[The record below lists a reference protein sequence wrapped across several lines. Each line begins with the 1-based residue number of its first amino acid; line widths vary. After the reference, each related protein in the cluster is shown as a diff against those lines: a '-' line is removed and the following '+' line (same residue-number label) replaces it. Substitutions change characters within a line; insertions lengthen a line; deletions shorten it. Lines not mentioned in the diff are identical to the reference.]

1 MEYRQACRRIEE
13 TGAKKNSVGDLAA
26 FYRWLGRPGSAS
38 RILHVAGTNGKGS
51 VCAFL
56 TGILSAAGY
65 RVGQFTSP
73 HLVTLRE
80 RFWLDGRLIGEE
92 TFARL
97 YGLLQERLAGYNR
110 ILAQR
115 KESCLE
121 LTFFETLFF
130 LFLLWIRQEEPDFV
144 VLEVGMGGMRDATVI
159 AEKPAVTVITKIGL
173 DHCAYLGDTLEQIA
187 VQKAGIFKP
196 GVPAVCWDT
205 CREASQVFTQRA
217 KELSCPLV
225 LVSENEVA
233 FSKIRQNGV
242 DFFME
247 SAYYNDIEAR
257 LATPALYQA
266 RNAAVAVRVMEQ
278 LAPALRPGKEALKA
292 GLSAMRIRARMEE
305 ILPGVFLDGANNPD
319 GIQTFLSS
327 VAARET
333 KQERLLLFSA
343 AADKD
348 TCRMAELLAGS
359 GLFGLAAVTA
369 MDSGRS
375 MDAGSLRAVAGI
387 LNGKGQKEP
396 LVFDRSDR
404 ALEWLLKLQK
414 DRKAEIYIVGSLYL
428 AGEIVRYA
436 EEKREVYY
444 D

>member
-1 MEYRQACRRIEE
+1 MEYGQACRRIEE

-196 GVPAVCWDT
+196 GVPAVCWDM

-305 ILPGVFLDGANNPD
+305 IL
-319 GIQTFLSS
+319 
-327 VAARET
+327 
-333 KQERLLLFSA
+333 LLFSA

-359 GLFGLAAVTA
+359 GLFCLAAVTA